1 MCQKEVSKEIWK
13 YLELNENENTTHQN
27 MWDAVKAIL
36 RGELM
41 SLMLTLEMKKGIK
54 WIT

>member
-13 YLELNENENTTHQN
+13 YLELNENKNITHQN
-27 MWDAVKAIL
+27 MWNAAKAIL

-41 SLMLTLEMKKGIK
+41 SLMFTLETKKGLK
-54 WIT
+54 WKT